1 MNNRQHYLKRLLE
14 QKKIINAQLPKLIV
28 NNVKRQPRRNFN
40 IIRQNRAKLV
50 YNSAPKR
57 APNVAP
63 KRAPCVAPKRA
74 PCVAPKRAPCVAPK
88 RAPNV
93 APKRI
98 HNVAPKRIHN
108 VAPKRIHNVAP
119 KRAPN
124 VAPKRAPNVAPKRAP
139 KRIHNNAPK
148 FIHKRAKFINKP
160 IINNIKPKS
169 NTPTFTVKPKIINTT
184 PPIYR
189 KISNNI
195 RLLRKN
201 YIDRTNYII
210 TRFSIFDYNYKGFI
224 LTKTC
229 KNIDE
234 YKQLLFNKD
243 RLDFKFFI
251 FENITLKSILNQANK
266 KFIYLIYSSKLLPDE
281 YKEKLNSLVNNIENI
296 KLIYVENFDEMYKSM
311 DEIIIEPN
319 YTTSRLDDD
328 DRLDSSFIN
337 VIKSY
342 NNCSNIE
349 ILSFPYGSD
358 FVINENKEIINRNAV
373 SIKNIAIGLT
383 AFDRNIYYCGNH
395 SRVHN
400 FFKTYYDLN
409 ISMYGV
415 CCSEYCD
422 SKRK

>member
-50 YNSAPKR
+50 YN
-57 APNVAP
+57 N
-63 KRAPCVAPKRA
+63 
-74 PCVAPKRAPCVAPK
+74 
-88 RAPNV
+88 

-98 HNVAPKRIHN
+98 HNVAPKRSPN
-108 VAPKRIHNVAP
+108 VAPKRIHN
-119 KRAPN
+119 N
-124 VAPKRAPNVAPKRAP
+124 APKRAPNVAPKRAP

-160 IINNIKPKS
+160 IINNIKP

-224 LTKTC
+224 LTKSC

-251 FENITLKSILNQANK
+251 FENITLKSILNQTNK

-281 YKEKLNSLVNNIENI
+281 
-296 KLIYVENFDEMYKSM
+296 
-311 DEIIIEPN
+311 
-319 YTTSRLDDD
+319 
-328 DRLDSSFIN
+328 
-337 VIKSY
+337 
-342 NNCSNIE
+342 
-349 ILSFPYGSD
+349 
-358 FVINENKEIINRNAV
+358 
-373 SIKNIAIGLT
+373 
-383 AFDRNIYYCGNH
+383 
-395 SRVHN
+395 
-400 FFKTYYDLN
+400 
-409 ISMYGV
+409 
-415 CCSEYCD
+415 
-422 SKRK
+422 